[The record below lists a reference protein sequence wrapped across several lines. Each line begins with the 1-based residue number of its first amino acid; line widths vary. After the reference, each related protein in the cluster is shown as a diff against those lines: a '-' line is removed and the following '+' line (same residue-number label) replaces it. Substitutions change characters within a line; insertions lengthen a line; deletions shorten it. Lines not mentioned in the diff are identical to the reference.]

1 MDVDQESKSH
11 PAPFPYDLAKDHIL
25 SWSNENEIVL
35 DPMCGSGTTCVAAME
50 NNRNYIGIEISP
62 AYCDLANNRIKK
74 HKEEMGMF
82 YHQTEY
88 MVMPA

>member
-1 MDVDQESKSH
+1 
-11 PAPFPYDLAKDHIL
+11 
-25 SWSNENEIVL
+25 
-35 DPMCGSGTTCVAAME
+35 MCGSGTTCVAAME

-62 AYCDLANNRIKK
+62 AYCDLANNRIEK